1 MSDVIGSSRLCSQF
15 ATIKEQVVM
24 GDTRTEDF
32 SKILTGLDLCYD
44 WDSKGLPELTRRQPQ
59 SREPSWEIRTKRR
72 CNY

>member
-44 WDSKGLPELTRRQPQ
+44 WDSKGLPELTRRQPP
-59 SREPSWEIRTKRR
+59 EPRTILE
-72 CNY
+72 NPDEAEV